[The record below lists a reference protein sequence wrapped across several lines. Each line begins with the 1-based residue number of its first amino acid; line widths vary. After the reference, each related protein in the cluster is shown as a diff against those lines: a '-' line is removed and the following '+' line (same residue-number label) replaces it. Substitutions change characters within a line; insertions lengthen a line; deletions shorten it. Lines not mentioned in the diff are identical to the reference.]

1 MNDRARPAIDS
12 HPAGKTPVTEL
23 AYTNYT
29 NVDAGFVRPYER
41 GDRLVRGHVG
51 TIEVESGDGVT
62 AIAERLF
69 ARHNRDDR
77 PDRQLCPS
85 MSVGDVIVIGEIA
98 VSVAGVGFQQVDVDA
113 NDLIVDRSGRQV
125 IDEPRP
131 VGSTV
136 RTIVAG
142 WSTPQP
148 TVARLGITV
157 EGFGR

>member
-1 MNDRARPAIDS
+1 VNDRPRADH
-12 HPAGKTPVTEL
+12 HPAGTTVREL
-23 AYTNYT
+23 AYINYT

-51 TIEVESGDGVT
+51 TIEVESGDNVT

-77 PDRQLCPS
+77 PDRRLCPS
-85 MSVGDVIVIGEIA
+85 MSVGDVIVIGEVV
-98 VSVAGVGFQQVDVDA
+98 VSVAGVGFQRVDVDA
-113 NDLIVDRSGRQV
+113 DDLIVDRSWRQV

-131 VGSTV
+131 VGPTV

-148 TVARLGITV
+148 TVASSGITV

>member
-1 MNDRARPAIDS
+1 VNDPLRPRIDS
-12 HPAGKTPVTEL
+12 YRAGASVTEL
-23 AYTNYT
+23 AYANYT

-51 TIEVESGDGVT
+51 TIDVEPGDSVT

-77 PDRQLCPS
+77 PDRQPCPS
-85 MSVGDVIVIGEIA
+85 MSVGDVIAIGETA
-98 VSVAGVGFQQVDVDA
+98 VSVAGVGFHRVGIDA
-113 NDLIVDRSGRQV
+113 NDLIVDRSWRQV

-131 VGSTV
+131 VGPTA

-142 WSTPQP
+142 WSAPQP
-148 TVARLGITV
+148 SVASSAITV